1 MNYCVFLCAC
11 VRPAVLLHGGR
22 PMGGLTRP
30 SEWRAGMR
38 YEWSCVSGAPPAD
51 RRTPRLRRGLGI
63 RRRRPRPVTPRGGRP
78 ASSLTPGDG
87 GRLFW
92 FPSLPLWGG
101 LVPGGATG
109 HGAWGD
115 GHACSI
121 VLALKPPSFWMGG
134 WGFVV
139 PLLGYCHAATSPMLL
154 DNVLQSVESDVNE
167 EGGRGGGAQQE
178 HTDSILSAHVEH
190 T

>member
-101 LVPGGATG
+101 LVPGGVTG
-109 HGAWGD
+109 HGG
-115 GHACSI
+115 
-121 VLALKPPSFWMGG
+121 LGG
-134 WGFVV
+134 W
-139 PLLGYCHAATSPMLL
+139 PRLLHCVSPEASFLL
-154 DNVLQSVESDVNE
+154 D
-167 EGGRGGGAQQE
+167 GRLGFCCTSARL
-178 HTDSILSAHVEH
+178 LSCSHFSHVAG
-190 T
+190 